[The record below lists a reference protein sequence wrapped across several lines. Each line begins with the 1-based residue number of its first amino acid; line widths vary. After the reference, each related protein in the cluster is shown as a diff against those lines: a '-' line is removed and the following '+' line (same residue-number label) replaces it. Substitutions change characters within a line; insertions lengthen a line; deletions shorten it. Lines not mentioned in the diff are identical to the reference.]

1 MELTLASDIT
11 TEKVATSPG
20 LAQLLDYLRR
30 AKVAH
35 RDEIATRVIGIL
47 HTRSLRMHRK
57 VVSSSNPLL
66 FAINPSTHKFSA
78 WVIGRHDAPGSWCFH
93 TSRND
98 PIPFAWRSVSTCLQA
113 GCQWR
118 MLPKDCGAED
128 EAGSIHDQD
137 AGRHAANLDDK
148 SALFCRDT

>member
-78 WVIGRHDAPGSWCFH
+78 WAIGRHDAPGSWCFH
-93 TSRND
+93 TSEGLRAVGVLFAHDSLLYIMPRQVAALRVSLRACATGLLRETRN
-98 PIPFAWRSVSTCLQA
+98 IRSRTLVDY
-113 GCQWR
+113 
-118 MLPKDCGAED
+118 PPE
-128 EAGSIHDQD
+128 
-137 AGRHAANLDDK
+137 
-148 SALFCRDT
+148 